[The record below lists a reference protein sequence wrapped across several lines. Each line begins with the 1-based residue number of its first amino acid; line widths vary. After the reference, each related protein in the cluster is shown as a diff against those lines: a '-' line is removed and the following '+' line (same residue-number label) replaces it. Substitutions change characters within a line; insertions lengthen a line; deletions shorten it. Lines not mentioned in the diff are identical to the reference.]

1 MQGRKN
7 IFENFL
13 TRPRRAAGSRF
24 PGCRAGR
31 TWYNQ
36 AITPC
41 KGENFHAGESGRQK
55 ATPLGARVWASL
67 LVFGFIG
74 QIAWMVENVYFST
87 YIQKNITAAGW
98 ATSATVAASA
108 IAAALATIFSAA
120 WSDRVGKRR
129 AFVCWGYIL
138 WGITTAAFA
147 LFGNGQVGGDV
158 GLAVT
163 LFVVMD
169 CVMSAIGSTANDSAF
184 SAWVTD
190 VTDVTNRGVVDIVLS
205 IMPILALIVI
215 FAGFD
220 GMTVHGNWTGFFLVL
235 GGLTSAAGVLGLC
248 IFRDSPALRP
258 VQGDTYLRDVLYA
271 FRPANIRANKMIYIC
286 FLGMMFSGLA
296 MQLWQPY
303 MISLVEVTLG
313 IENYILPIGIVVL
326 ASAVLSVL
334 AGKVM
339 DRFGKEKFYYP
350 VAILQ
355 VLGGLIAYSIKFV
368 GHAMPLLCVGGTCI
382 MAGNL
387 AMAGLF
393 TASSRDY
400 TPAGRA
406 GASQSVKMVIYI
418 MLPMVLASIIDPLII
433 RAVALE
439 PTAAILAKYPSYAGS
454 YLYPYELFLAAAVSA
469 VFILIPAYFVR
480 RDADRIRRE
489 KLAAL
494 EKMTPSTER
503 QTAARKKRKT
513 LYPHIFLLTE
523 GRLGCVVFALFP
535 IWFLLMEVKSL
546 ALGGFNFADLL
557 GIVISSAVIAA
568 TFFYFIP
575 HYWPLC
581 FGKLTL
587 TEGYV
592 KWHALFMRSVKIPY
606 SSFAMLRYAIS
617 TREMLS
623 LIFMGPGKCTS
634 CYPRNRFP
642 KSALIKSEAAMD

>member
-1 MQGRKN
+1 MKDT
-7 IFENFL
+7 L
-13 TRPRRAAGSRF
+13 VV
-24 PGCRAGR
+24 
-31 TWYNQ
+31 
-36 AITPC
+36 
-41 KGENFHAGESGRQK
+41 KK
-55 ATPLGARVWASL
+55 ATPLGARVWTSL

-147 LFGNGQVGGDV
+147 L
-158 GLAVT
+158 
-163 LFVVMD
+163 
-169 CVMSAIGSTANDSAF
+169 
-184 SAWVTD
+184 
-190 VTDVTNRGVVDIVLS
+190 
-205 IMPILALIVI
+205 IVI

-220 GMTVHGNWTGFFLVL
+220 GMTVHGNWTGFFLML

-313 IENYILPIGIVVL
+313 IDNYILPIGIVVL

-334 AGKVM
+334 AGKAM

-355 VLGGLIAYSIKFV
+355 VLGGLIAYAIKFV

-439 PTAAILAKYPSYAGS
+439 PTAEVLAKYPSYAGS

-480 RDADRIRRE
+480 RDAGRIRRE

-494 EKMTPSTER
+494 EK
-503 QTAARKKRKT
+503 
-513 LYPHIFLLTE
+513 
-523 GRLGCVVFALFP
+523 
-535 IWFLLMEVKSL
+535 
-546 ALGGFNFADLL
+546 
-557 GIVISSAVIAA
+557 
-568 TFFYFIP
+568 
-575 HYWPLC
+575 
-581 FGKLTL
+581 
-587 TEGYV
+587 
-592 KWHALFMRSVKIPY
+592 
-606 SSFAMLRYAIS
+606 
-617 TREMLS
+617 
-623 LIFMGPGKCTS
+623 
-634 CYPRNRFP
+634 
-642 KSALIKSEAAMD
+642 

>member
-1 MQGRKN
+1 MNEVKSPKKPLVYYYA
-7 IFENFL
+7 IVILVILALNFL
-13 TRPRRAAGSRF
+13 AVPWLSQRQVKEVDYGTFMTMTENQEIGRVEVQNNQILFTNKDDTQVYKTGLMDDPDLIYRLKDSGAEFSSEIVEQMSPFLSFLLTWLLPIVFFVALGQFMLKRMTNKAGGPNSMMF
-24 PGCRAGR
+24 GLGGSNAKVYVKSAEG
-31 TWYNQ
+31 
-36 AITPC
+36 I
-41 KGENFHAGESGRQK
+41 KFSDVAGEDEAKENLTEIVNYLHDPAKYQDI
-55 ATPLGARVWASL
+55 GASMPKGVL
-67 LVFGFIG
+67 LVGPPGTGKTMLAKAVAGEANVPFFSMSGSEFVEMFVGMGASKVRDLFRQAKEKAPCIVFIDE
-74 QIAWMVENVYFST
+74 ID
-87 YIQKNITAAGW
+87 
-98 ATSATVAASA
+98 A
-108 IAAALATIFSAA
+108 I
-120 WSDRVGKRR
+120 GKKRD
-129 AFVCWGYIL
+129 
-138 WGITTAAFA
+138 
-147 LFGNGQVGGDV
+147 GQVGGDV

-313 IENYILPIGIVVL
+313 IDNYILPIGIVVL

-334 AGKVM
+334 AGKAM

-494 EKMTPSTER
+494 EK
-503 QTAARKKRKT
+503 
-513 LYPHIFLLTE
+513 
-523 GRLGCVVFALFP
+523 
-535 IWFLLMEVKSL
+535 
-546 ALGGFNFADLL
+546 
-557 GIVISSAVIAA
+557 
-568 TFFYFIP
+568 
-575 HYWPLC
+575 
-581 FGKLTL
+581 
-587 TEGYV
+587 
-592 KWHALFMRSVKIPY
+592 
-606 SSFAMLRYAIS
+606 
-617 TREMLS
+617 
-623 LIFMGPGKCTS
+623 
-634 CYPRNRFP
+634 
-642 KSALIKSEAAMD
+642 

>member
-1 MQGRKN
+1 MQ
-7 IFENFL
+7 ENL
-13 TRPRRAAGSRF
+13 VV
-24 PGCRAGR
+24 
-31 TWYNQ
+31 
-36 AITPC
+36 
-41 KGENFHAGESGRQK
+41 KK

-235 GGLTSAAGVLGLC
+235 GGL
-248 IFRDSPALRP
+248 
-258 VQGDTYLRDVLYA
+258 
-271 FRPANIRANKMIYIC
+271 
-286 FLGMMFSGLA
+286 
-296 MQLWQPY
+296 
-303 MISLVEVTLG
+303 
-313 IENYILPIGIVVL
+313 
-326 ASAVLSVL
+326 
-334 AGKVM
+334 
-339 DRFGKEKFYYP
+339 
-350 VAILQ
+350 
-355 VLGGLIAYSIKFV
+355 IAYSIKFV

-494 EKMTPSTER
+494 EK
-503 QTAARKKRKT
+503 
-513 LYPHIFLLTE
+513 
-523 GRLGCVVFALFP
+523 
-535 IWFLLMEVKSL
+535 
-546 ALGGFNFADLL
+546 
-557 GIVISSAVIAA
+557 
-568 TFFYFIP
+568 
-575 HYWPLC
+575 
-581 FGKLTL
+581 
-587 TEGYV
+587 
-592 KWHALFMRSVKIPY
+592 
-606 SSFAMLRYAIS
+606 
-617 TREMLS
+617 
-623 LIFMGPGKCTS
+623 
-634 CYPRNRFP
+634 
-642 KSALIKSEAAMD
+642 

>member
-1 MQGRKN
+1 MQ
-7 IFENFL
+7 ENL
-13 TRPRRAAGSRF
+13 VV
-24 PGCRAGR
+24 
-31 TWYNQ
+31 
-36 AITPC
+36 
-41 KGENFHAGESGRQK
+41 KK
-55 ATPLGARVWASL
+55 ATPLGARVWTSL

-169 CVMSAIGSTANDSAF
+169 CVIGSTANDSAF

-313 IENYILPIGIVVL
+313 
-326 ASAVLSVL
+326 
-334 AGKVM
+334 
-339 DRFGKEKFYYP
+339 
-350 VAILQ
+350 
-355 VLGGLIAYSIKFV
+355 
-368 GHAMPLLCVGGTCI
+368 

-494 EKMTPSTER
+494 EK
-503 QTAARKKRKT
+503 
-513 LYPHIFLLTE
+513 
-523 GRLGCVVFALFP
+523 
-535 IWFLLMEVKSL
+535 
-546 ALGGFNFADLL
+546 
-557 GIVISSAVIAA
+557 
-568 TFFYFIP
+568 
-575 HYWPLC
+575 
-581 FGKLTL
+581 
-587 TEGYV
+587 
-592 KWHALFMRSVKIPY
+592 
-606 SSFAMLRYAIS
+606 
-617 TREMLS
+617 
-623 LIFMGPGKCTS
+623 
-634 CYPRNRFP
+634 
-642 KSALIKSEAAMD
+642 

>member
-1 MQGRKN
+1 M
-7 IFENFL
+7 
-13 TRPRRAAGSRF
+13 
-24 PGCRAGR
+24 
-31 TWYNQ
+31 
-36 AITPC
+36 
-41 KGENFHAGESGRQK
+41 
-55 ATPLGARVWASL
+55 
-67 LVFGFIG
+67 
-74 QIAWMVENVYFST
+74 
-87 YIQKNITAAGW
+87 
-98 ATSATVAASA
+98 
-108 IAAALATIFSAA
+108 
-120 WSDRVGKRR
+120 
-129 AFVCWGYIL
+129 
-138 WGITTAAFA
+138 
-147 LFGNGQVGGDV
+147 
-158 GLAVT
+158 
-163 LFVVMD
+163 
-169 CVMSAIGSTANDSAF
+169 
-184 SAWVTD
+184 
-190 VTDVTNRGVVDIVLS
+190 
-205 IMPILALIVI
+205 
-215 FAGFD
+215 
-220 GMTVHGNWTGFFLVL
+220 
-235 GGLTSAAGVLGLC
+235 LGLC

-313 IENYILPIGIVVL
+313 IENYILPIGIV
-326 ASAVLSVL
+326 

-433 RAVALE
+433 KAVALE

-494 EKMTPSTER
+494 EK
-503 QTAARKKRKT
+503 
-513 LYPHIFLLTE
+513 
-523 GRLGCVVFALFP
+523 
-535 IWFLLMEVKSL
+535 
-546 ALGGFNFADLL
+546 
-557 GIVISSAVIAA
+557 
-568 TFFYFIP
+568 
-575 HYWPLC
+575 
-581 FGKLTL
+581 
-587 TEGYV
+587 
-592 KWHALFMRSVKIPY
+592 
-606 SSFAMLRYAIS
+606 
-617 TREMLS
+617 
-623 LIFMGPGKCTS
+623 
-634 CYPRNRFP
+634 
-642 KSALIKSEAAMD
+642 